1 MKRAPLVGQGI
12 VVFAGLLA
20 GCAAPP
26 PESDRLSESIVL
38 TRHADGA
45 DFSSFRPY
53 YLWPDVMTISDDG
66 EPTPID
72 EKYATPLLNTVTK
85 NMAER
90 GFVAVDRQDAE
101 LGIELGYVEHVST
114 AYWCYYWWNPY
125 YWGYPAWGYYPYY
138 PCDATVWKSGML
150 ATTMTDLTPALENP
164 DGGGLGDGAG
174 GEGGG
179 SGGPGI
185 LRGIWFAGVYAVSP
199 TTSGGVDGINQA
211 FKQSP
216 YIKAAK

>member
-1 MKRAPLVGQGI
+1 
-12 VVFAGLLA
+12 
-20 GCAAPP
+20 
-26 PESDRLSESIVL
+26 
-38 TRHADGA
+38 
-45 DFSSFRPY
+45 
-53 YLWPDVMTISDDG
+53 MTISDDG

>member
-12 VVFAGLLA
+12 VVFAALLA
-20 GCAAPP
+20 GCASPP
-26 PESDRLSESIVL
+26 PESDRLAESIVL
-38 TRHADGA
+38 TRHADDA
-45 DFSSFRPY
+45 DFSGFRTY

-72 EKYATPLLNTVTK
+72 EKYATPLLNTVKK
-85 NMAER
+85 NMADR

-114 AYWCYYWWNPY
+114 AYWCYYWYNPY

-164 DGGGLGDGAG
+164 SGAGLGDGAG

-199 TTSGGVDGINQA
+199 TTSGGVEGINQA
-211 FKQSP
+211 FEQSP